1 MGKIYVTSD
10 LHFMHNRQFIYE
22 PRGFKSVYE
31 MNEAIVKNWNS
42 VVNPEDDVYLLGDI
56 MLNDNEAGIK
66 LLKSLKGNIHI
77 IRGNHCTDARVQLYS
92 QCWNVVEIMGYANIL
107 KYNGYRFYLSHY
119 PTIVSNFDDDKP
131 LKKRTINLCGHTHTN
146 NKFAD
151 INKGLIYHCELDA
164 HNMYP
169 VSLDQVILDME
180 QKVKECKT
188 LL

>member
-1 MGKIYVTSD
+1 
-10 LHFMHNRQFIYE
+10 
-22 PRGFKSVYE
+22 
-31 MNEAIVKNWNS
+31 
-42 VVNPEDDVYLLGDI
+42 
-56 MLNDNEAGIK
+56 
-66 LLKSLKGNIHI
+66 
-77 IRGNHCTDARVQLYS
+77 
-92 QCWNVVEIMGYANIL
+92 MGYADIL

-119 PTIVSNFDDDKP
+119 PTIVSNYDDDKP

-164 HNMYP
+164 HNCTP

-180 QKVKECKT
+180 QKVKECKS